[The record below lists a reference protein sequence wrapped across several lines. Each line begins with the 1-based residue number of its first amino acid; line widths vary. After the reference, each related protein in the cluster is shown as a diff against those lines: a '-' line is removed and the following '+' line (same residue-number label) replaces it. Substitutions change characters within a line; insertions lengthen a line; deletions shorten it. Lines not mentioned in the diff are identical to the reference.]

1 MKTEERKQIAIESRK
16 RGYSCSQAV
25 TCAFKD
31 RYGID
36 ESTLLKISEGFGGG
50 IAGTKGVCG
59 AVTAMVLLAGLENAD
74 GNTEKVT
81 SKQDTYKIGSGFMDA
96 FEEKN
101 GSVICSKLKGLD
113 DGEMLRSCNGCI
125 EDAIEIVSKF
135 IGEE

>member
-1 MKTEERKQIAIESRK
+1 
-16 RGYSCSQAV
+16 
-25 TCAFKD
+25 
-31 RYGID
+31 
-36 ESTLLKISEGFGGG
+36 
-50 IAGTKGVCG
+50 
-59 AVTAMVLLAGLENAD
+59 MVLLAGLENAD

-113 DGEMLRSCNGCI
+113 GGEMLRSCNGCI

>member
-96 FEEKN
+96 FEEQT

-113 DGEMLRSCNGCI
+113 GGEMLRSCNGCI

>member
-96 FEEKN
+96 FEKKN

-113 DGEMLRSCNGCI
+113 GGEMLRSCNGCI

>member
-96 FEEKN
+96 SEEKN

-113 DGEMLRSCNGCI
+113 GGEMLRSCNGCI